1 MLFSYSNEIDDFI
14 CILDG
19 LMIKIDEEDFELMAT
34 IARSISFC
42 RNTVVV
48 GRELMHPSRTTKKT
62 VFSVV
67 FE

>member
-19 LMIKIDEEDFELMAT
+19 LVIKIDDEDFELMGT

-42 RNTVVV
+42 RDIVVV
-48 GRELMHPSRTTKKT
+48 GSELMHPSRTKKKT
-62 VFSVV
+62 GI
-67 FE
+67 